1 MADKPTAPSYD
12 LTTAAGIAAAGMALS
27 VLTPLGL
34 PLAAAAALA
43 RHFFKPSVD
52 EQAQSAADLIKAGAE
67 NNVDEMEITLSEEAG
82 LHIKSAHPDVPI
94 KLTMG
99 KSGTVTMKVKY
110 RSPPTTA

>member
-1 MADKPTAPSYD
+1 MADNGAAPSYD

-27 VLTPLGL
+27 VLTPLG
-34 PLAAAAALA
+34 PLVAAAALA
-43 RHFFKPSVD
+43 RKFFKPGV
-52 EQAQSAADLIKAGAE
+52 EAQAQSAADLIKAGAE

-82 LHIKSAHPDVPI
+82 LHIKSAHPEVPI

-110 RSPPTTA
+110 RSPPATA

>member
-1 MADKPTAPSYD
+1 MAEKPTAPSYD

-27 VLTPLGL
+27 VLTPMGQLM
-34 PLAAAAALA
+34 AVAALA
-43 RHFFKPSVD
+43 RHFFKPSVE

-94 KLTMG
+94 KLTVG